1 MFVKKI
7 KNTKGRIFLEIVDGF
22 RGENGVSTHKVIEK
36 LGYLDDLD
44 KLHDDGLEWAKNR
57 AKELT
62 ENSRIGTL
70 SELTL
75 NPGKI
80 MSPNVSK
87 KREIGALA
95 LKPVFK
101 KLELDKVCKALQA
114 KNEKF
119 EGNLS
124 DILEFLIQSRVIFA
138 DSRRSSYSKKE
149 QLIDNFSF
157 SEEQMYRSM
166 EIFGDSWE
174 QLKDYAT
181 RKAIEKYNLD
191 LSITHYDGCN
201 FYFEIVSL
209 A

>member
-22 RGENGVSTHKVIEK
+22 RGENGISTHKVIEK

-62 ENSRIGTL
+62 ENSRIGVS

-75 NPGKI
+75 QPGKI
-80 MSPNVSK
+80 MSPNINK

-95 LKPVFK
+95 LKPIFK
-101 KLELDKVCKALQA
+101 TLELDKVCKALQA
-114 KNEKF
+114 KNDKF

-138 DSRRSSYSKKE
+138 DSRRSSYSVAS
-149 QLIDNFSF
+149 QI
-157 SEEQMYRSM
+157 
-166 EIFGDSWE
+166 I
-174 QLKDYAT
+174 
-181 RKAIEKYNLD
+181 
-191 LSITHYDGCN
+191 
-201 FYFEIVSL
+201 
-209 A
+209 